1 MLTITI
7 EDGFRM
13 TLPEELRSTLC
24 VGDELLASQDD
35 DGRIILAAKAEMVQ
49 ALDEAFGIWA
59 DRTDIPK
66 DGVEYVNQIR
76 SGRRFDEVGKRLHET
91 A

>member
-1 MLTITI
+1 MIKITI

-35 DGRIILAAKAEMVQ
+35 DGRIILTAKAEMRQ

-76 SGRRFDEVGKRLHET
+76 NDGRFDEIRKRLHEAT
-91 A
+91 

>member
-1 MLTITI
+1 MTTITI

-24 VGDELLASQDD
+24 VGDELLASWDNN
-35 DGRIILAAKAEMVQ
+35 GHIILTVKSEMRQ

-66 DGVEYVNQIR
+66 DGVEYVNLIR
-76 SGRRFDEVGKRLHET
+76 NDGRFDEIRNRLHET

>member
-1 MLTITI
+1 MTTVTI

-24 VGDELLASQDD
+24 VGDELLASRDNN
-35 DGRIILAAKAEMVQ
+35 GRIILSVKSEMQQ

-66 DGVEYVNQIR
+66 DGVEFVNQIR
-76 SGRRFDEVGKRLHET
+76 SSGRFEEIGKRLHET

>member
-1 MLTITI
+1 MMTVTI

-13 TLPEELRSTLC
+13 TLPDELRELFRI
-24 VGDELLASQDD
+24 GDELVLKREENGQ
-35 DGRIILAAKAEMVQ
+35 ITLTAKTSMQQ
-49 ALDEAFGIWA
+49 ALDDAFGIWA

-66 DGVEYVNQIR
+66 DGVEFVNQIR
-76 SGRRFDEVGKRLHET
+76 SGGRFEDIRKRLYET

>member
-1 MLTITI
+1 MTTVKI

-13 TLPEELRSTLC
+13 TLPEELRNALC
-24 VGDELLASQDD
+24 VGDELLASRDD
-35 DGRIILAAKAEMVQ
+35 EGRIILTAKSEMQQ

-59 DRTDIPK
+59 DRTDIPS
-66 DGVEYVNQIR
+66 DGVDYVNQIR
-76 SGRRFDEVGKRLHET
+76 NGNRFDELRKRLHET

>member
-1 MLTITI
+1 MTTITI
-7 EDGFRM
+7 EEGYRV
-13 TLPEELRSTLC
+13 TLPLLLCAELH
-24 VGDELLASQDD
+24 VGDVLLARRDEF
-35 DGRIILAAKAEMVQ
+35 GRIILVTKSEMEQ

-59 DRTDIPK
+59 NRTDIPA

-76 SGRRFDEVGKRLHET
+76 GGTRFDEIRARLHET

>member
-1 MLTITI
+1 MTTVTI

-24 VGDELLASQDD
+24 VGDELLASRDNN
-35 DGRIILAAKAEMVQ
+35 GRIILTIRSEMQQ

-66 DGVEYVNQIR
+66 DGVEYVNRIR
-76 SGRRFDEVGKRLHET
+76 NDGRFDEIRNRLHEIT
-91 A
+91 

>member
-1 MLTITI
+1 MTTVTI

-13 TLPEELRSTLC
+13 TLPEELRSRLS
-24 VGDELLASQDD
+24 VGDELLASRDNN
-35 DGRIILAAKAEMVQ
+35 GRIILTAKSEMRQ
-49 ALDEAFGIWA
+49 ALDKAFGIWA

-76 SGRRFDEVGKRLHET
+76 NDGRLDEIGKRLHET